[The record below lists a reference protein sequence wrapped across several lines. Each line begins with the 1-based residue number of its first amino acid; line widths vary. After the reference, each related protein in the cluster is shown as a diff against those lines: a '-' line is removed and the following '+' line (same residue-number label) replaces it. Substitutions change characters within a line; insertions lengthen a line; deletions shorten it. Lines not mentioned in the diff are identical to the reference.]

1 MLLQALESISTEQRQ
16 LASQLG
22 MNGWQRFSFSRVA
35 LFMATNPAYCI
46 TDFLCSALQS
56 FATVLALG
64 GGPAATAVELAIYQA
79 LSYDYDLH
87 RAALLALIQL
97 FCCLGLVL
105 VSQKLKGNTLCR

>member
-1 MLLQALESISTEQRQ
+1 PYLWRQILPTASLIFMLCFA
-16 LASQLG
+16 
-22 MNGWQRFSFSRVA
+22 
-35 LFMATNPAYCI
+35 
-46 TDFLCSALQS
+46 S

-64 GGPAATAVELAIYQA
+64 GGPAATTVELAIYQA

-105 VSQKLKGNTLCR
+105 VSQKLKGTLFV

>member
-1 MLLQALESISTEQRQ
+1 MLCFA
-16 LASQLG
+16 
-22 MNGWQRFSFSRVA
+22 
-35 LFMATNPAYCI
+35 
-46 TDFLCSALQS
+46 S

-64 GGPAATAVELAIYQA
+64 GGPAATTVELAIYQA

-105 VSQKLKGNTLCR
+105 ISQKLKGSLFVGNSHKQHWRDPYDPLFSKITDTLIITLAILF